1 MAWHGTTLE
10 LYEIETLK
18 GITIMKIYQTE
29 DGYKFYLQWDGSLN
43 GYCVTDHPNAE
54 NSDLVFNSFS
64 ELDKAHF
71 LKEVKETE

>member
-29 DGYKFYLQWDGSLN
+29 DGYKFYLQWDGSL
-43 GYCVTDHPNAE
+43 TDHPNAE

-71 LKEVKETE
+71 LKEIKETE